1 MIKMIQKLKTLDELN
16 FSDDILLN
24 CRNIVHLVG
33 SPQQFW
39 SYLIEKF
46 GHYTPMP
53 RYQEQNSFKT
63 CCEYLF
69 LANFDKFNKFYD
81 TILDYDILAPYNI
94 QEEHL
99 KGERHSNVSNTQTG
113 NSSNLNK
120 ETSMDDLT
128 QQPVSSSS
136 ANSSILSST
145 TRGNDVADGF
155 KSTILEHL
163 SDSEKRLSSRS
174 GNIGNHSFSE
184 LVDKERKTANFVFYD
199 IICQDILD
207 ITCIK
212 IF

>member
-1 MIKMIQKLKTLDELN
+1 MIQKLKTLDELN
-16 FSDDILLN
+16 FSDDVLLH

-39 SYLIEKF
+39 AYFIEKF

-53 RYQEQNSFKT
+53 RYQDETSFT
-63 CCEYLF
+63 RCCEYLF
-69 LANFDKFNKFYD
+69 LANFDKFNKLYD
-81 TILDYDILAPYNI
+81 TILDYDILSPYNI

-99 KGERHSNVSNTQTG
+99 IGERHSNVSNSQTAT
-113 NSSNLNK
+113 SSNQNRD
-120 ETSMDDLT
+120 TSMDNLT
-128 QQPVSSSS
+128 SNPTTSSNSNATVS
-136 ANSSILSST
+136 NT
-145 TRGNDVADGF
+145 TSRGNDVADGF

-163 SDSEKRLSSRS
+163 SDSERRLSSRS

-184 LVDKERKTANFVFYD
+184 LVDKERKTANYVFYD

-207 ITCIK
+207 ITCLK